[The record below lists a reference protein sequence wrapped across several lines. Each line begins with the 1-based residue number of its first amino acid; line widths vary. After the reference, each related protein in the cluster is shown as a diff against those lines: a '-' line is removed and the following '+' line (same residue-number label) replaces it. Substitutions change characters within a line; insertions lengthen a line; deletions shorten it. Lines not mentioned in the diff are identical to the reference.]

1 MNYIKESFAYK
12 ITLIAGKELLIEGHK
27 GILSYSENEI
37 IIRVRHG
44 KIELL
49 GEKLFIKEIN
59 EDEVLVTGCVV
70 SVRVNR

>member
-1 MNYIKESFAYK
+1 MNYIKESFANK

-59 EDEVLVTGCVV
+59 EDEVLVTGCVD